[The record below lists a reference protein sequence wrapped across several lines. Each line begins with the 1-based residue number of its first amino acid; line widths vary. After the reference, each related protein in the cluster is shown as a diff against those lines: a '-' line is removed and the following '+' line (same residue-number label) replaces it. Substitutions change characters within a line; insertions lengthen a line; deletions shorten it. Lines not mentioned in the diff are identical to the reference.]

1 MAQGIEM
8 ITEHA
13 VEVIDTSRRELT
25 QLFAEMGGLVERQ
38 VTDVIDALAK
48 RHIELARRVIA
59 SDADVD
65 ALQRAIEDKSVIAMD
80 RRQPLAVDPRDVIA
94 ILRAANDLERIGDLA
109 KNIAKRTVLL
119 DASFPSSR
127 TIRGISRMAALVLAR
142 LTAALDSFS
151 QRDVARAL
159 EVWKRDE
166 EIDAYCASLFQ
177 ELLTNLNPATS
188 ISGIHLLFCAK
199 NIERMGDHATNIA
212 EAVHYMVEGRALTLE
227 RPKFDITTSLM
238 IPACPA

>member
-1 MAQGIEM
+1 MT
-8 ITEHA
+8 TEHA
-13 VEVIDTSRRELT
+13 VKVIDTSLRELT

-38 VTDVIDALAK
+38 VTNVIDALAK

-59 SDADVD
+59 SDAAVD
-65 ALQRAIEDKSVIAMD
+65 ALQRAIEDKSVITMA

-109 KNIAKRTVLL
+109 KNIAKRTVVL
-119 DASFPSSR
+119 DASFRASK

-142 LTAALDSFS
+142 ITAALDSFS

-159 EVWKRDE
+159 EVWNRDE

-177 ELLTNLNPATS
+177 ELLTSLSEDPATA

-238 IPACPA
+238 MPACPA